1 MDRGNH
7 VAVIH
12 AITDGLVQRT
22 EGSMKSRILVIDD
35 EESLRFTF
43 ERFLASAGY
52 DVETAED
59 YRQASAAIAEKDFD
73 LVFADIILGGKTG
86 IDILREVKEKNPAC
100 PVVMIT
106 GCPEIATASDAVRLG
121 AFDYI
126 PKPVQKDTLLR
137 VAALALKHKQAIDE
151 KERYRA
157 NLEAIFKSVRDA
169 IITVDE
175 ELVVVEVNEAAKNI
189 YGLSRDDAGKP
200 LGSFPKGCNGKCLEA
215 LAETIRKKRPLEV
228 YRHECQFN
236 NQKRRVVSLTTSPLL
251 DPQGVFSGAVMVV
264 RDETRLAD
272 LERDLEER
280 RQFHQFTGRCGKMQ
294 KVYSL
299 IEDLANIET
308 TVLVTG
314 ESGTGKELAAEALH
328 YAGERKDRPLVKVNC
343 SALPESLLESELF
356 GHVKGAFT
364 GAIRDKQGRFQLA
377 EGGTIFL
384 DEIGDVSPRVQ
395 QRLLRVL
402 QQKEFERV
410 GESTPRKADVRI
422 IAATNKDLREKVK
435 AGEFR
440 EDLYYRLNVV
450 EVALPPIR
458 DRREDIP
465 LLVDHFIKR
474 LNAKL
479 GKGIDAVSDDVLK
492 VFMNHPWPG
501 NVRQLEHVLEHAFIL
516 CRQNTLT
523 VDDLP
528 EDFAASSPIIRPVS
542 PDGQINERVSI
553 LQALEKAGGN
563 KTRTAKLLGMSR
575 RTIYR
580 KMSELDITDYKQ

>member
-1 MDRGNH
+1 MSN
-7 VAVIH
+7 
-12 AITDGLVQRT
+12 
-22 EGSMKSRILVIDD
+22 ILVIDD

-43 ERFLASAGY
+43 ARFLSGGGYHVVTAG
-52 DVETAED
+52 D
-59 YRQASAAIAEKDFD
+59 YIEASAAIAQKDFD

-86 IDILREVKEKNPAC
+86 LDILREVKERNPAC

-126 PKPVQKDTLLR
+126 PKPVQKDALLR
-137 VAALALKHKQAIDE
+137 VAALALQHKKDVDE
-151 KERYRA
+151 KERYRS

-169 IITVDE
+169 IITVDKE
-175 ELVVVEVNEAAKNI
+175 MSIVEVNEAAKNI
-189 YGLSRDDAGKP
+189 YGLSRDDAGKRFD
-200 LGSFPKGCNGKCLEA
+200 SFQKGCNGKCLEA
-215 LAETIRKKRPLEV
+215 LAETIEKKLPIEV
-228 YRHECQFN
+228 CRHECQFN
-236 NQKRRVVSLTTSPLL
+236 NQERRVVSLTTSPLL
-251 DPQGVFSGAVMVV
+251 DHKGAFSGAVMVV

-272 LERDLEER
+272 LERNLEDR
-280 RQFHQFTGRCGKMQ
+280 RQFHHFVGGCGNMQ

-299 IEDLANIET
+299 IEDLANVES

-314 ESGTGKELAAEALH
+314 ESGTGKELVAEALH
-328 YAGERKDRPLVKVNC
+328 DSGERKDKPLVKVNC

-377 EGGTIFL
+377 QGGTIFL
-384 DEIGDVSPRVQ
+384 DEIGDISPRVQ

-410 GESTPRKADVRI
+410 GDSTPLKADVRV
-422 IAATNKDLREKVK
+422 IAATNKNLREKVK
-435 AGEFR
+435 TGEFR

-450 EVALPPIR
+450 AIALPPLR

-465 LLVDHFIKR
+465 LLADVFIKK
-474 LNAKL
+474 LNMKL
-479 GKGIDAVSDDVLK
+479 GKEITGISDDVLK
-492 VFMNHPWPG
+492 IFMNHSWPG
-501 NVRQLEHVLEHAFIL
+501 NVRQLEHVLEHACIL
-516 CRQNTLT
+516 CRQNAITIEN
-523 VDDLP
+523 LP
-528 EDFAASSPIIRPVS
+528 ADFMDSIQTAGLLAR
-542 PDGQINERVSI
+542 DGRADERGMI

-563 KTRTAKLLGMSR
+563 KAKTAKLLGISR

-580 KMSELDITDYKQ
+580 KMQELHITSP